1 MSKLI
6 DDAKAP
12 CGSPVYSLLTLISL
26 LLLACAASAQSTA
39 YNQAVLADLPVAFW
53 DVNATGATEPDLSGY
68 GNTGTY
74 LGGTPTHST
83 LPNGNSVSVFNGS
96 SQYLTIPSNASFS
109 IPRTG
114 NLTWE
119 AWIQPSTLQFPNN
132 LSGYVDYLGK
142 CVEYSPSCEWEA
154 RMYNLTNK
162 AKRPNRLSAYVF
174 NPGAGLGSGAYW
186 QPVSGLFSAGEWLH
200 VVGEYTTNSTPAG
213 CSTTYPGYISIWV
226 NGVQWNMSYHTPT
239 GCMSQYKI
247 KPQANNS
254 PLNIGTVSLDSWFQG
269 AIGKVAI
276 YNYLLTPSQI
286 VNHYTVMTGKQPT
299 GSCTNACT
307 F

>member
-1 MSKLI
+1 
-6 DDAKAP
+6 
-12 CGSPVYSLLTLISL
+12 
-26 LLLACAASAQSTA
+26 
-39 YNQAVLADLPVAFW
+39 
-53 DVNATGATEPDLSGY
+53 
-68 GNTGTY
+68 
-74 LGGTPTHST
+74 
-83 LPNGNSVSVFNGS
+83 
-96 SQYLTIPSNASFS
+96 
-109 IPRTG
+109 
-114 NLTWE
+114 
-119 AWIQPSTLQFPNN
+119 
-132 LSGYVDYLGK
+132 
-142 CVEYSPSCEWEA
+142 
-154 RMYNLTNK
+154 MYNLTNK
-162 AKRPNRLSAYVF
+162 AKRPNRLSAYGF